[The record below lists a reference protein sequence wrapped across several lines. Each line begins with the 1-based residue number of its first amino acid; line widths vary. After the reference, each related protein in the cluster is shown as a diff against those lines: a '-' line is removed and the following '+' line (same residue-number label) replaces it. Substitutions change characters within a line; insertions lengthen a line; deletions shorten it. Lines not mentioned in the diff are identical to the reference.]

1 MVVLRPFGRMR
12 TSIQKARKETKGV
25 AMVFES
31 AASDVTWRP
40 TELSDVWPNGALERV
55 DQCLLC
61 GNRQAVVLYQGLKD
75 NVCFC
80 APGRWTFY
88 RCTRCESVYLDPR
101 PTAATIGHAYAKY
114 HTHEENAEP
123 PPPRG
128 LTGRL
133 RRALRNGYLN
143 ARYRFDLRPAL
154 TLGQWVIGLLP
165 AMRCR
170 NDRKARVPLPH
181 RGARLLDIGCGNG
194 AFVKDAIA
202 WGWNAEGLDPDPD
215 VAAAVSPRLGARVT
229 TGTLADT
236 HYPDACF
243 AAVTM
248 DHTIEHVH
256 DPVSTLR
263 EALRILQPRG
273 SLWVATPNVD
283 SLGHRWFKSDWRG
296 LEPPR
301 HLVLFNAK
309 TLRAALAT
317 AGYEKVR
324 QLRAPL
330 LTRWVFTRSYL
341 IARGDDPLAEHGAP
355 LPLSA
360 RLLAL
365 MADWWGF
372 AVPSYAEELI
382 FVAQRP
388 ASGAS
393 R

>member
-1 MVVLRPFGRMR
+1 
-12 TSIQKARKETKGV
+12 
-25 AMVFES
+25 MVFES
-31 AASDVTWRP
+31 AASDVTWRS
-40 TELSDVWPNGALERV
+40 TALSNVWPDGGLESV
-55 DQCLLC
+55 DRCPVC
-61 GNRQAVVLYQGLKD
+61 RDRDAIVLHQGLTD

-80 APGRWTFY
+80 APGRWTLY

-101 PTAATIGHAYAKY
+101 PTAATIGHAYAQY
-114 HTHEENAEP
+114 HTHEEHHEENTEA

-128 LTGRL
+128 LTGHL
-133 RRALRNGYLN
+133 RRALGNGYLN

-154 TLGQWVIGLLP
+154 ALGGWAIALVP

-170 NDRKARVPLPH
+170 SNRKARVPLPH

-194 AFVKDAIA
+194 AFVKKAIA
-202 WGWNAEGLDPDPD
+202 WGWDAEGLDPDPD
-215 VAAAVSPRLGARVT
+215 VAAAVSPRLSARIT
-229 TGTLADT
+229 TGALADIN
-236 HYPDACF
+236 YPDARF

-273 SLWVATPNVD
+273 LLWVATPNVD
-283 SLGHRWFKSDWRG
+283 SLGHRLFKRDWRG

-309 TLRAALAT
+309 ALRAALAA

-324 QLRAPL
+324 QLRAPF
-330 LTRWVFTRSYL
+330 LTSWWFTKSYR
-341 IARGDDPLAEHGAP
+341 IARGEDPLPEDGAP

-372 AVPSYAEELI
+372 TVPSSAEELI
-382 FVAQRP
+382 FIAQRP

-393 R
+393 RS

>member
-1 MVVLRPFGRMR
+1 
-12 TSIQKARKETKGV
+12 
-25 AMVFES
+25 MVFES
-31 AASDVTWRP
+31 PASDVTWRP
-40 TELSDVWPNGALERV
+40 TALSDVWPNEALERV
-55 DQCLLC
+55 DRCPLC
-61 GNRQAVVLYQGLKD
+61 GDREADVYHQGLTD

-80 APGRWTFY
+80 APGRWTLY
-88 RCTRCESVYLDPR
+88 RCTRCGTVYLDPR
-101 PTAATIGHAYAKY
+101 PTAATIGQAYAKY

-128 LTGRL
+128 LTGRM

-143 ARYRFDLRPAL
+143 AHFRLDLRPAL
-154 TLGQWVIGLLP
+154 TLGRWAIGLHP
-165 AMRCR
+165 AKRCQS
-170 NDRKARVPLPH
+170 DRKARVPLPH

-202 WGWNAEGLDPDPD
+202 WGWDAEGLDPDPD
-215 VAAAVSPRLGARVT
+215 VAAAVSPRLGARIT
-229 TGTLADT
+229 TGTLADI

-263 EALRILQPRG
+263 EALRILRPGG

-283 SLGHRWFKSDWRG
+283 SLGHRWFKGDWRG

-309 TLRAALAT
+309 ALRAALAT

-324 QLRAPL
+324 QLRAPF
-330 LTRWVFTRSYL
+330 LTGWVFTTSYR
-341 IARGDDPLAEHGAP
+341 IARGDGPLPEHGAP
-355 LPLSA
+355 LPLFA
-360 RLLAL
+360 RLLAR
-365 MADWWGF
+365 MADWCGF

-393 R
+393 RS